1 MANLKYFVVTDA
13 AKQTEDLVRTTSAS
27 IATAAILARAG
38 APILASNEA
47 IHAHF
52 SAGNSLHAA
61 STPEGSGKV
70 FLVPTPA
77 GNALVRAKNPA
88 DAAIAVSG
96 ANLTARLA
104 TQDDL
109 VRLLTKRVVPIE
121 ILPAAKQVSGAPAG
135 EPQAAADPHAAGD
148 VDSGAARDAGDDTQA
163 DAGASD
169 STAPAMAA

>member
-52 SAGNSLHAA
+52 SAGNSLHPA

-70 FLVPTPA
+70 FLVPTPT

-121 ILPAAKQVSGAPAG
+121 ILPAAKQAPVAPAG
-135 EPQAAADPHAAGD
+135 EPQAAGD
-148 VDSGAARDAGDDTQA
+148 VNSGAAPDAGDDTQA

-169 STAPAMAA
+169 STGPALAA